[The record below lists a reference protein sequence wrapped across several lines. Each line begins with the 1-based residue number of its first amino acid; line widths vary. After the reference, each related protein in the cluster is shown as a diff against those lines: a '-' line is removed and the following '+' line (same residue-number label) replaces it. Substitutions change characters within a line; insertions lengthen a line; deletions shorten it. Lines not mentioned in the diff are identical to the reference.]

1 MKRAPTA
8 HSPSLTFDH
17 KGCMV
22 AQLRVIFSPDF
33 GIDNS
38 VRPTK
43 LFVYVQPLKIAYN
56 AKSSPDPNI
65 LMYRFK
71 RDLRSNG
78 TRKGLVFPLEDIWR
92 RVEMIPK
99 FGKVCNTGWTCDT
112 AVEEA
117 QELYLNCFADAASYI
132 EVY

>member
-1 MKRAPTA
+1 MA
-8 HSPSLTFDH
+8 
-17 KGCMV
+17 

-33 GIDNS
+33 GIDNG

-43 LFVYVQPLKIAYN
+43 LFVYVPPLKIAYN
-56 AKSSPDPNI
+56 AKGNPDPNI

-117 QELYLNCFADAASYI
+117 QELYLNCFADAASYV